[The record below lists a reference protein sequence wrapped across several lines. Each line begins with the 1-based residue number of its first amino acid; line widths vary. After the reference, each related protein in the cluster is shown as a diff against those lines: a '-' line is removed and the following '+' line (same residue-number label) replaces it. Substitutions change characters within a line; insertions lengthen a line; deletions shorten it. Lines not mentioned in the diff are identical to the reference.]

1 MEAKPS
7 EYILEARD
15 VGSDFFRHKCS
26 GCMFVEVVNIGFGP
40 GRFASSCY
48 ESRIDFMVAR
58 RCRLIIHFRRN
69 LWFIIPRLQEVEPTL
84 HLSQIVQ
91 A

>member
-7 EYILEARD
+7 EYILEARND
-15 VGSDFFRHKCS
+15 GSDFFRHKCS
-26 GCMFVEVVNIGFGP
+26 GCMFVEVVNIGFGQ

-48 ESRIDFMVAR
+48 ESRIDFVVAR

-69 LWFIIPRLQEVEPTL
+69 LWFAKLRLQAVEPTL
-84 HLSQIVQ
+84 HLSQIVR

>member
-7 EYILEARD
+7 EYILEARNG
-15 VGSDFFRHKCS
+15 GSDFFGHKCS
-26 GCMFVEVVNIGFGP
+26 GCMCVEVVNIGFGQ
-40 GRFASSCY
+40 GRFATSCY
-48 ESRIDFMVAR
+48 ESRIDFVVAR

-69 LWFIIPRLQEVEPTL
+69 LWFAIPHLQEVEPTL
-84 HLSQIVQ
+84 HLSQIVR